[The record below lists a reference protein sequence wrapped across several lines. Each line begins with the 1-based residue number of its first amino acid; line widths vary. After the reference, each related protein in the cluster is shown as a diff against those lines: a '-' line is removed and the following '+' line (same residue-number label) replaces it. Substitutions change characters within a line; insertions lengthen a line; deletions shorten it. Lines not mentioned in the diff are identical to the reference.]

1 MSNIV
6 TKLNLNRTP
15 NIVENNSMVF
25 AKNIR
30 VDIDG
35 TIHKDYSINPMS
47 IQQYVGYDLCY
58 DNLAYRIIGDYESI
72 INDINADYELVD
84 CATYFLDK
92 IKSVIN
98 ASDDYVTDYK
108 NGSFYIVDVIA
119 NSNEFYLFINGVY
132 TTQAEG
138 AAKIIHQENMIIC
151 YDEAKDLFY
160 PCNCKWTYSGGNI
173 DGCVINNL
181 LGEKILNVGENNAAG
196 SSVPLK
202 CINLNKSKYTDD
214 ERIYTQ
220 SPKIPITNLGYGGVF
235 TYTIPNGVYQFFVRY
250 KIREEFYTNWFPVSK
265 ELYAGN
271 KNTTATNYGTL
282 GFINTH
288 LDSDKS
294 FIFAVE
300 HLYPEYQSN
309 YESFQIGFIL
319 SHDDAIYGRAWKH
332 FTFDQNIIKFDY
344 VATDAE
350 EIDVTELTKATYQ
363 LYNVGNITSF
373 KNKLYISNYT
383 ETDFN
388 ENLQSYA
395 DKVAISLA
403 EKTANAGYGD
413 YPVISTDIGSK
424 SYITAFTLEEGNVNI
439 TGNNGLIYKM
449 LNDGSS
455 GTTPISVI
463 QDAAKAEQNTIYS
476 AKSNKYGLCLD
487 VYKTNLAGNQSA
499 AKDKYMSTYGI
510 DFYSLTFD
518 NNTPTEYSVNDTTV
532 SSIDAAIA
540 KVYNTVKYL
549 NENAIFLDA
558 NRQSATSF
566 KILIYRKATLKYY
579 GYAPTPLV
587 NDDILDITES
597 TNDSI
602 KVTASADSSII
613 TPTKELV
620 TTTIIYAQTVTVYVT
635 AYKSKLTSENT
646 DDLINYTTL
655 VPYQKYKFYIHFIKN
670 TGEISNGYYCGGSN
684 AGIITAPYKETCN
697 ATIYP
702 KFSNIYIPSGYCA
715 CFFSILHYAINT
727 STIFNVV
734 AAKNENNSAVIAYE
748 GSCVEMNIRLAP
760 FSSDIEI
767 RQNDNILTGEY
778 YHSSNA
784 AIVRYFG
791 ANGVVYINKDLNV
804 DVSSDKRLY
813 ATSDYESTQEKD
825 ATLIKCTPYICAAT
839 TIDSDGHLSPIATL
853 PTTFDDCSDLNL
865 LGFICQVY
873 DTDRTRSI
881 EYYSDGSNVYHKDN
895 IYSIDNEDA
904 ALNVAFTELGQYT
917 DSTYKVSNI
926 GLLITSKVNIYS
938 NYNLNYL
945 ALNEDPKQVIKTY
958 YNYSSTETPS
968 KSISYSILWRL
979 LTSLTLSETYTL
991 PSMYKSFTRRTFVPY
1006 NKDEII
1012 YFNNTVRSSTLE
1024 GDEARISIF
1033 KFDAEDYYN
1042 IPTNRGIIVNLVSIG
1057 DSILVHTKDSM
1068 FKFTGSNSLQSSS
1081 GEIQTNESE
1090 VFNTGVS
1097 EVFGSDFGF
1106 AGIQHKDD
1114 CIITEN
1120 GYIFFD
1126 RDSLIVYMYA
1136 GNSQITK
1143 LSDSIEKLFRHDTI
1157 NNIRFAN
1164 DYYNNRFFMCIW
1176 FGKSYATSKRPVT
1189 LSFCVSG
1196 NIKAFVSLHDFAFNK
1211 AFNTK
1216 THCYFLTTD
1225 ATDICTI
1232 NKNRLGEYYKLEI
1245 NSDYTDS
1252 IYPSKYISKDR
1263 YVKKYQQTDMTP
1275 INVPTF
1281 YSIVD
1286 VIENSSY
1293 ENIKTLNTLNWC
1305 SRYILDEFPNFG
1317 DQVYNMAEGNQD
1329 VYPCSQL
1336 KIYTDECVTKDLDLS
1351 NISNSYSISNPDS
1364 YKYPRYNQG
1373 YWSLNYF
1380 RNINNA
1386 NNSFK
1391 YLGNPIG
1398 TNPTYTDSRDV
1409 PGVTPEYRSDE
1420 NSLIEGKYFVVRFI
1434 FDARYDFKLETINFN
1449 YNIKL

>member
-47 IQQYVGYDLCY
+47 IQQYVGYDLFY
-58 DNLAYRIIGDYESI
+58 DDIVHRIIGDYETI
-72 INDINADYELVD
+72 INDTNSDQGLVE
-84 CATYFLDK
+84 CTTYFLNK
-92 IKSVIN
+92 IKTIIN
-98 ASDDYVTDYK
+98 YSSDVTDYK
-108 NGSFYIVDVIA
+108 DGTFYIVDIIA

-132 TTQAEG
+132 TTQVEG
-138 AAKIIHQENMIIC
+138 AAEVTHQENMIIC
-151 YDEAKDLFY
+151 YDEAQDLFY

-181 LGEKILNVGENNAAG
+181 LGEKILNIGENNAAG

-220 SPKIPITNLGYGGVF
+220 SPNVPITNLGYSGVF

-294 FIFAVE
+294 FIFTVE
-300 HLYPEYQSN
+300 HLYPEYESN

-388 ENLQSYA
+388 EDLQTYA
-395 DKVAISLA
+395 DKIKIELA
-403 EKTANAGYGD
+403 EKTANSGYGD
-413 YPVISTDIGSK
+413 YPVVSTDIGSK
-424 SYITAFTLEEGNVNI
+424 SYITAFTLDTGNVTI
-439 TGNNGLIYKM
+439 TGEKGLIYNM
-449 LNDGSS
+449 LNDADS
-455 GTTPISVI
+455 GTTPISII
-463 QDAAKAEQNTIYS
+463 QDAAKETQNTIYD
-476 AKSNKYGLCLD
+476 ATSNKYGLQLN
-487 VYKTNLAGNQSA
+487 VHKSSLNVEQSYTRN
-499 AKDKYMSTYGI
+499 KYSSSYGV
-510 DFYSLTFD
+510 DFYSLTFKD
-518 NNTPTEYSVNDTTV
+518 NTPTKYSVNDTTV
-532 SSIDAAIA
+532 ISIDAAIA
-540 KVYNTVKYL
+540 KIYNTIKYL

-558 NRQSATSF
+558 NRQIATSF
-566 KILIYRKATLKYY
+566 KILVYRTAELKYY
-579 GYAPTPLV
+579 TYSPTPLI
-587 NDDILDITES
+587 DDDTLKITDS
-597 TNDSI
+597 TKKSI
-602 KVTASADSSII
+602 TISDSSSTII
-613 TPTKELV
+613 IPTKNLITTNV
-620 TTTIIYAQTVTVYVT
+620 TYTQTVTVYVT
-635 AYKSKLTSENT
+635 ANKSKLTSENT

-655 VPYQKYKFYIHFIKN
+655 IPYQKYKFYVHFVKN
-670 TGEISNGYYCGGSN
+670 TGEISNGYYCGGSD
-684 AGIITAPYKETCN
+684 AGIKTVSYKEACN
-697 ATIYP
+697 AIIYP
-702 KFSNIYIPSGYCA
+702 KFSNIYVPSGYCA

-727 STIFNVV
+727 STIFNVT
-734 AAKNENNSAVIAYE
+734 AAKNESGDAVIAYE
-748 GSCVEMNIRLAP
+748 GSCIETNIRLAP
-760 FSSDIEI
+760 SSSGIEI
-767 RQNDNILTGEY
+767 RQNDTILTGEY

-784 AIVRYFG
+784 AVIRYFG
-791 ANGVVYINKDLNV
+791 ANGVIYINKDLDV

-813 ATSDYESTQEKD
+813 ITSDYESTQEKD
-825 ATLIKCTPYICAAT
+825 ATLIKCTPYIRAAVKIEST
-839 TIDSDGHLSPIATL
+839 GHLSPIATL
-853 PTTFDDCSDLNL
+853 ATSFDNCSDLNL

-873 DTDRTRSI
+873 DIDRTRSI
-881 EYYSDGSNVYHKDN
+881 EYYSDGSNVYHKNN
-895 IYSIDNEDA
+895 IYNVNNEGS
-904 ALNVAFTELGQYT
+904 ALNIDFTELGQYT
-917 DSTYKVSNI
+917 DSTYKIPEV
-926 GLLITSKVNIYS
+926 GLLTTPKTNIYS
-938 NYNLNYL
+938 NYNFNYL
-945 ALNEDPKQVIKTY
+945 ALNEEPKQVIKTY
-958 YNYSSTETPS
+958 YNYSSTETPT
-968 KSISYSILWRL
+968 KSTSYSILWRL

-991 PSMYKSFTRRTFVPY
+991 PSMYKSFTRRIFVPY

-1012 YFNNTVRSSTLE
+1012 YFNNTVRSSMLE
-1024 GDEARISIF
+1024 GDEARVSIF

-1042 IPTNRGIIVNLVSIG
+1042 IPTNRGIIVNLISIG

-1106 AGIQHKDD
+1106 AGIQYKDD

-1126 RDSLIVYMYA
+1126 RDSLIVYMYS
-1136 GNSQITK
+1136 GNGQIVK
-1143 LSDSIEKLFRHDTI
+1143 LSDSIEKLFRRDTI
-1157 NNIRFAN
+1157 TNIRFAN

-1176 FGKSYATSKRPVT
+1176 FGKSYVTSKLPVT
-1189 LSFCVSG
+1189 LSFCVNE
-1196 NIKAFVSLHDFAFNK
+1196 NIKSFVSLHDFAFNK

-1216 THCYFLTTD
+1216 TRCYFLTTD

-1232 NKNRLGEYYKLEI
+1232 DKNRFGEYYKLEI
-1245 NSDYTDS
+1245 NSDYTD
-1252 IYPSKYISKDR
+1252 IVYPSKHEVRER
-1263 YVKKYQQTDMTP
+1263 YVKKYQQTDMIP
-1275 INVPTF
+1275 INIPTF

-1286 VIENSSY
+1286 IIENTRY

-1305 SRYILDEFPNFG
+1305 SRYVLNEFPDVG
-1317 DQVYNMAEGNQD
+1317 DQTYNMAEGNQD

-1351 NISNSYSISNPDS
+1351 DIANAYSITNPDS

-1386 NNSFK
+1386 NNVFR
-1391 YLGNPIG
+1391 YLGNPTG
-1398 TNPTYTDSRDV
+1398 TNPTYTDGRDV

-1420 NSLIEGKYFVVRFI
+1420 NSLMEGKYFVARFI
-1434 FDARYDFKLETINFN
+1434 FDALHDFKLETINFN
-1449 YNIKL
+1449 YNVKL